1 MVMIAL
7 SLLLCTLTVHIYFRA
22 DRFQKVPLIF
32 KIILLEKVARFYGIL
47 PKTEKDDFCEVE
59 PVVKTTQTNDEKEKF
74 VEKSF
79 EIYREHMIRNSSN
92 FHEHFLKHNL
102 DLVNNNENNLNDN
115 NDIRELSRLI
125 KISKIN
131 RLRFYGIVPSDHFK
145 INKINSKIYLDKRL
159 TNSKNY
165 KTNLLENSK
174 NFYEKYYYTKQ
185 MSLFSELTAL
195 NRLEEIIK
203 GINNELKDIKQK
215 FLIQEEKN
223 KLLTD
228 WKLIALVLDRT
239 FFFIFLVITLI
250 TLLVMLVNT
259 ILKL

>member
-22 DRFQKVPLIF
+22 DRFQKVPLLF

-47 PKTEKDDFCEVE
+47 PKTENDSFCEVE
-59 PVVKTTQTNDEKEKF
+59 PVVKTIETNDEKEKF

-79 EIYREHMIRNSSN
+79 EIYRDHMIRNSSN
-92 FHEHFLKHNL
+92 FSEHFLKHNS
-102 DLVNNNENNLNDN
+102 DLINNDENNLLDN
-115 NDIRELSRLI
+115 NDIRELSRLV
-125 KISKIN
+125 KISRIN
-131 RLRFYGIVPSDHFK
+131 RLRFYGIVPNEHFK

-159 TNSKNY
+159 SNSKNY
-165 KTNLLENSK
+165 KTNPLESNK

-185 MSLFSELTAL
+185 MSLFSELNAL
-195 NRLEEIIK
+195 NRLEEMIK
-203 GINNELKDIKQK
+203 GINYELKDIKEK
-215 FLIQEEKN
+215 FLVREEKN

-239 FFFIFLVITLI
+239 FFFIFLIITLI
-250 TLLVMLVNT
+250 TPLVMLVNT